1 MTMTLALFCA
11 APVGYAQSPTGRT
24 TLSRAIE
31 LIDAHLE
38 KAQRGTDADL
48 KRRMQIEAYVA
59 LLSLPST
66 HRQYEAADW
75 LRVTREPLEPLSGDK
90 EVLGTGIDEAMV
102 LADERSDLQRVYL
115 IDRQYYGS
123 SSGRGVERQYFWQ
136 VMRANDPDAMTWL
149 FQSMQPAMS
158 ERGGATH
165 RDIAI
170 NWLCQ
175 RGYRSLARTV
185 AIRLTEPELDG
196 VMGLKLAA
204 LGAAAEAEQRAD
216 RTMTRTTRGAPEGPE
231 ILVRLAL
238 MASRRGDSGEVER
251 IVRKTIGAIEPRRFL
266 PGPLVSK
273 EYGDCDWNLA
283 RNFAYRWQERSVNW
297 LTAYRPPD
305 EHRDVSW
312 SASQLVVLAESVAGA
327 SAGPRSVEL
336 IDRLIAIFD
345 ESARENGID
354 MMNAAI
360 LAGDPRSVLASLN
373 WGAVSW
379 YGSRQSLMLARAV
392 AGGAIDDMVARAL
405 SLEWAMQF
413 LATYPQSGLARRL
426 ITLAEPERLLIHR
439 TNPRLA
445 ATLQLI
451 ALIVEGKGAEAHALR
466 ASDSA
471 AAWLDGWR
479 LTYLIETLENAGLR
493 AQAVAALDAYLM
505 VFPEKDR
512 AVVRLLMLQGQ
523 SDKAKAMLREFAGSD
538 VSPGGGFSE
547 IFIGVMLL
555 RELGDVSDIAT
566 FMRLGSGSDP
576 RKASERLIEI
586 VDAFAWDGAAPEI
599 ETAMRQLPPEL
610 ANLSPTDAACL
621 RDTLEGFLAV
631 ALSRRGDLEAG
642 IRLVADRSLEQRKLC
657 WPGEGS
663 FKGYHSE
670 PIFDVRYL
678 VQEWARR
685 GHAAP

>member
-1 MTMTLALFCA
+1 MILALFCA
-11 APVGYAQSPTGRT
+11 TPVGYAQSPTGRT

-38 KAQRGTDADL
+38 KAQRETDANL

-66 HRQYEAADW
+66 HRQYEAADK
-75 LRVTREPLEPLSGDK
+75 LREMDQSLKSGSPDN
-90 EVLGTGIDEAMV
+90 EVKGTGLEEAMA
-102 LADERSDLQRVYL
+102 LAGERSDLQRVYL

-123 SSGRGVERQYFWQ
+123 SSGKGVDRQYFWQ

-149 FQSMQPAMS
+149 FQSMQPALS

-204 LGAAAEAEQRAD
+204 LGATAEAEQRAD
-216 RTMTRTTRGAPEGPE
+216 RTMTRTRGAPEGPE

-251 IVRKTIGAIEPRRFL
+251 IVRKTIGAIEPRQFL
-266 PGPLVSK
+266 PVPLVSK
-273 EYGDCDWNLA
+273 EYGDCDWNLE
-283 RNFAYRWQERSVNW
+283 RNFAHRWQERSVNW
-297 LTAYRPPD
+297 LTAYRPPY
-305 EHRDVSW
+305 EHRHVSW

-336 IDRLIAIFD
+336 IDRLIALFD
-345 ESARENGID
+345 ESARENGVD

-360 LAGDPRSVLASLN
+360 LAGDPRSVLTGLN
-373 WGAVSW
+373 WSAASW
-379 YGSRQSLMLARAV
+379 YGSRQSMMLARAV
-392 AGGAIDDMVARAL
+392 AGGAIDDVVARAL

-426 ITLAEPERLLIHR
+426 STLVEPERLLIQR

-445 ATLQLI
+445 ATLQFI

-466 ASDSA
+466 ASDPA

-523 SDKAKAMLREFAGSD
+523 SDKAKAMLREFAASE
-538 VSPGGGFSE
+538 VSRGGGFSE

-555 RELGDVSDIAT
+555 RELGEVSDIAT
-566 FMRLGSGSDP
+566 FMRLGTGSDP
-576 RKASERLIEI
+576 REASERLIEI
-586 VDAFAWDGAAPEI
+586 VDAFAWDGAAPKI

-621 RDTLEGFLAV
+621 RDTLEGLLAV
-631 ALSRRGDLEAG
+631 ALARRGDLEAG

-685 GHAAP
+685 GHALP

>member
-1 MTMTLALFCA
+1 MILALFCA
-11 APVGYAQSPTGRT
+11 TPVGYAQSPTGRT

-38 KAQRGTDADL
+38 KAQRETDANL

-66 HRQYEAADW
+66 HRQYEAADK
-75 LRVTREPLEPLSGDK
+75 LREMDQSLKSGSPDN
-90 EVLGTGIDEAMV
+90 EVKGTGLEEAMA
-102 LADERSDLQRVYL
+102 LAGERSDLQRVYL

-123 SSGRGVERQYFWQ
+123 SSGKGVDRQYFWQ

-149 FQSMQPAMS
+149 FQSMQPALS

-204 LGAAAEAEQRAD
+204 LGATAEAEQRAD
-216 RTMTRTTRGAPEGPE
+216 RTMTRTRGAPEGPE

-251 IVRKTIGAIEPRRFL
+251 IVRKTIGAIEPRQFL
-266 PGPLVSK
+266 PVPLVSK
-273 EYGDCDWNLA
+273 EYGDCDWNLE
-283 RNFAYRWQERSVNW
+283 RNFAHRWQERSVNW
-297 LTAYRPPD
+297 LTAYRPPY

-312 SASQLVVLAESVAGA
+312 SASRLVVLAESVAGA

-336 IDRLIAIFD
+336 IDRLIALFD
-345 ESARENGID
+345 ESARENGVD

-360 LAGDPRSVLASLN
+360 LAGDPRSVLTGLN
-373 WGAVSW
+373 WSAASW
-379 YGSRQSLMLARAV
+379 YGSRQSMMLARAV
-392 AGGAIDDMVARAL
+392 AGGAIDDVVARAL

-426 ITLAEPERLLIHR
+426 STLVEPERLLIQR

-445 ATLQLI
+445 ATLQFI

-466 ASDSA
+466 ASDPA

-523 SDKAKAMLREFAGSD
+523 SDKAKAMLREFAASE
-538 VSPGGGFSE
+538 VSRGGGFSE

-566 FMRLGSGSDP
+566 FMRLGTGSDP
-576 RKASERLIEI
+576 REASQRLIEI

-621 RDTLEGFLAV
+621 RDTLEGLLAV
-631 ALSRRGDLEAG
+631 ALARRGDLEAG

-685 GHAAP
+685 GHALP

>member
-1 MTMTLALFCA
+1 MILALFCA
-11 APVGYAQSPTGRT
+11 TPVGYAQSPTGRT

-38 KAQRGTDADL
+38 KAQRETDANL

-66 HRQYEAADW
+66 HRQYEAADK
-75 LRVTREPLEPLSGDK
+75 LREMDQSLKSGSPDN
-90 EVLGTGIDEAMV
+90 EVKGTGLEEAMA
-102 LADERSDLQRVYL
+102 LAGERSDLQRVYL

-123 SSGRGVERQYFWQ
+123 SSGKGVDRQYFWQ

-149 FQSMQPAMS
+149 FQSMQPALS

-204 LGAAAEAEQRAD
+204 LGATAEAEQRAD
-216 RTMTRTTRGAPEGPE
+216 RTMTRTRGAPEGPE

-251 IVRKTIGAIEPRRFL
+251 IVRKTIGAIEPRQFL
-266 PGPLVSK
+266 PVPLVSK
-273 EYGDCDWNLA
+273 EYGDCDWNLE
-283 RNFAYRWQERSVNW
+283 RNFAHRWQERSVNW
-297 LTAYRPPD
+297 LTAYRPPY

-336 IDRLIAIFD
+336 IDRLIALFD
-345 ESARENGID
+345 ESARENGVD

-360 LAGDPRSVLASLN
+360 LAGDPRSVLTGLN
-373 WGAVSW
+373 WSAASW
-379 YGSRQSLMLARAV
+379 YGSRQSMMLARAV
-392 AGGAIDDMVARAL
+392 AGGAIDDVVARAL

-426 ITLAEPERLLIHR
+426 STLVEPERLLIQR

-445 ATLQLI
+445 ATLQFI

-466 ASDSA
+466 ASDPA

-523 SDKAKAMLREFAGSD
+523 SDKAKAMLREFAASE
-538 VSPGGGFSE
+538 VSRGGGFSE

-566 FMRLGSGSDP
+566 FMRLGTGSDP
-576 RKASERLIEI
+576 REASERLIEI

-621 RDTLEGFLAV
+621 RDTLEGLLAV
-631 ALSRRGDLEAG
+631 ALARRGDLEAG

-685 GHAAP
+685 GHALP

>member
-1 MTMTLALFCA
+1 MILALFCA
-11 APVGYAQSPTGRT
+11 TPVGYAQSPTGRT

-38 KAQRGTDADL
+38 KAQRETDANL

-66 HRQYEAADW
+66 HRQYEAADK
-75 LRVTREPLEPLSGDK
+75 LREMDQSLKSGSPDN
-90 EVLGTGIDEAMV
+90 EVKGTGLEEAMA
-102 LADERSDLQRVYL
+102 LAGERSDLQRVYL

-123 SSGRGVERQYFWQ
+123 SSGKGVDRQYFWQ

-149 FQSMQPAMS
+149 FQSMQPALS

-204 LGAAAEAEQRAD
+204 LGATAEAEQRAD
-216 RTMTRTTRGAPEGPE
+216 RTMTRTRGAPEGPE

-251 IVRKTIGAIEPRRFL
+251 IVRKTIGAIEPRQFL
-266 PGPLVSK
+266 PVPLVSK
-273 EYGDCDWNLA
+273 EYGDCDWNLE
-283 RNFAYRWQERSVNW
+283 RNFAHRWQERSVNW
-297 LTAYRPPD
+297 LTAYRPPY

-336 IDRLIAIFD
+336 IDRLIALFD
-345 ESARENGID
+345 ESARENGVD

-360 LAGDPRSVLASLN
+360 LAGDPRSVLTGLN
-373 WGAVSW
+373 WSAASW
-379 YGSRQSLMLARAV
+379 YGSRQSMMLARAV
-392 AGGAIDDMVARAL
+392 AGGAIDDVVARAL

-426 ITLAEPERLLIHR
+426 STLVEPERLLIQR

-445 ATLQLI
+445 ATLQFI

-466 ASDSA
+466 ASDPA

-523 SDKAKAMLREFAGSD
+523 SDKAKAMLREFAASE
-538 VSPGGGFSE
+538 VSRGGGFSE

-566 FMRLGSGSDP
+566 FMRLGTGSDP
-576 RKASERLIEI
+576 REASQRLIEI

-621 RDTLEGFLAV
+621 RDTLEGLLAV
-631 ALSRRGDLEAG
+631 ALARRGDLEAG

-685 GHAAP
+685 GHALP

>member
-1 MTMTLALFCA
+1 MILALFCA
-11 APVGYAQSPTGRT
+11 TPVGYAQSPTGRT

-38 KAQRGTDADL
+38 KAQRETDANL

-66 HRQYEAADW
+66 HRQYEAADK
-75 LRVTREPLEPLSGDK
+75 LREMDQSLKSGSPDN
-90 EVLGTGIDEAMV
+90 EVKGTGLEEAMA
-102 LADERSDLQRVYL
+102 LAGERSDLQRVYL

-123 SSGRGVERQYFWQ
+123 SSGKGVDRQYFWQ

-149 FQSMQPAMS
+149 FQSMQPALS

-204 LGAAAEAEQRAD
+204 LGATAEAEQRAD
-216 RTMTRTTRGAPEGPE
+216 RTMTRTRGAPEGPE

-251 IVRKTIGAIEPRRFL
+251 IVRKTIGAIEPRQFL
-266 PGPLVSK
+266 PVPLVSK
-273 EYGDCDWNLA
+273 EYGDCDWNLE
-283 RNFAYRWQERSVNW
+283 RNFAHRWQERSVNW
-297 LTAYRPPD
+297 LTAYRPPY

-336 IDRLIAIFD
+336 IDRLIALFD
-345 ESARENGID
+345 ESARENGVD

-360 LAGDPRSVLASLN
+360 LAGDPRSVLTGLN
-373 WGAVSW
+373 WSAASW
-379 YGSRQSLMLARAV
+379 YGSRQSMMLARAV
-392 AGGAIDDMVARAL
+392 AGGAIDDVVARAL

-426 ITLAEPERLLIHR
+426 STLVEPERLLIQR

-445 ATLQLI
+445 ATLQFI
-451 ALIVEGKGAEAHALR
+451 ALIIEGKGAEAHALR
-466 ASDSA
+466 ASDPA

-523 SDKAKAMLREFAGSD
+523 SDKAKAMLREFAASE
-538 VSPGGGFSE
+538 VSRGGGFSE

-566 FMRLGSGSDP
+566 FMRLGTGSDP
-576 RKASERLIEI
+576 REASQRLIEI

-621 RDTLEGFLAV
+621 RDTLEGLLAV
-631 ALSRRGDLEAG
+631 ALARRGDLKAG

-685 GHAAP
+685 GHALP

>member
-1 MTMTLALFCA
+1 MILALFCA
-11 APVGYAQSPTGRT
+11 TPVGYAQSPTGRT

-38 KAQRGTDADL
+38 KAQRETDANL

-66 HRQYEAADW
+66 HRQYEAADK
-75 LRVTREPLEPLSGDK
+75 LREMDQSLKSGSPDN
-90 EVLGTGIDEAMV
+90 EVKGTGLEEAMA
-102 LADERSDLQRVYL
+102 LAGERSDLQRVYL

-123 SSGRGVERQYFWQ
+123 SSGKGVDRQYFWQ

-149 FQSMQPAMS
+149 FQSMQPALS

-204 LGAAAEAEQRAD
+204 LGATAEAEQRAD
-216 RTMTRTTRGAPEGPE
+216 RTMTRTRGAPEGPE

-251 IVRKTIGAIEPRRFL
+251 IVRKTIGAIEPRQFL
-266 PGPLVSK
+266 PVPLVSK
-273 EYGDCDWNLA
+273 EYGDCDWNLE
-283 RNFAYRWQERSVNW
+283 RNFAHRWQERSVNW
-297 LTAYRPPD
+297 LTAYRPPY
-305 EHRDVSW
+305 EHRHVSW

-336 IDRLIAIFD
+336 IDRLIALFD
-345 ESARENGID
+345 ESARENGVD

-360 LAGDPRSVLASLN
+360 LAGDPRSVLTGLN
-373 WGAVSW
+373 WSAASW
-379 YGSRQSLMLARAV
+379 YGSRQSMMLARAV
-392 AGGAIDDMVARAL
+392 AGGAIDDVVARAL

-426 ITLAEPERLLIHR
+426 STLVEPERLLIQR

-445 ATLQLI
+445 ATLQFI

-466 ASDSA
+466 ASDPA

-523 SDKAKAMLREFAGSD
+523 SDKAKAMLREFAASE
-538 VSPGGGFSE
+538 VSRGGGFSE

-555 RELGDVSDIAT
+555 RDLGEVSDIAT
-566 FMRLGSGSDP
+566 FMRLGTGSDP
-576 RKASERLIEI
+576 REASERLIEI
-586 VDAFAWDGAAPEI
+586 VDAFAWDGAAPKI

-621 RDTLEGFLAV
+621 RDTLEGLLAV
-631 ALSRRGDLEAG
+631 ALARRGDLEAG

-685 GHAAP
+685 GHALP

>member
-1 MTMTLALFCA
+1 MILALFCA
-11 APVGYAQSPTGRT
+11 TPVGYAQSPTGRT

-38 KAQRGTDADL
+38 KAQRETDANL

-66 HRQYEAADW
+66 HRQYEAADK
-75 LRVTREPLEPLSGDK
+75 LREMDQSLKSGSPDN
-90 EVLGTGIDEAMV
+90 EVKGTGLEEAMA
-102 LADERSDLQRVYL
+102 LAGERSDLQRVYL

-123 SSGRGVERQYFWQ
+123 SSGKGVDRQYFWQ

-149 FQSMQPAMS
+149 FQSMQPALS

-204 LGAAAEAEQRAD
+204 LGATAEAEQRAD
-216 RTMTRTTRGAPEGPE
+216 RTMTRTRGAPEGPE

-251 IVRKTIGAIEPRRFL
+251 IVRKTIGAIEPRQFL
-266 PGPLVSK
+266 PVPLVSK
-273 EYGDCDWNLA
+273 EYGDCDWNLE
-283 RNFAYRWQERSVNW
+283 RNFAHRWQERSVNW
-297 LTAYRPPD
+297 LTAYRPPY

-336 IDRLIAIFD
+336 IDRLIALFD
-345 ESARENGID
+345 ESARENGVD

-360 LAGDPRSVLASLN
+360 LAGDPRSVLTGLN
-373 WGAVSW
+373 WSAASW
-379 YGSRQSLMLARAV
+379 YGSRQSMMLARAV
-392 AGGAIDDMVARAL
+392 AGGAIDDVVARAL

-426 ITLAEPERLLIHR
+426 STLVEPERLLIQR

-445 ATLQLI
+445 ATLQFI

-466 ASDSA
+466 ASDPA

-523 SDKAKAMLREFAGSD
+523 SDKAKAMLREFAASE
-538 VSPGGGFSE
+538 VSRGGGFSE

-555 RELGDVSDIAT
+555 RELGEVSDIAT
-566 FMRLGSGSDP
+566 FMRLGTGSDP
-576 RKASERLIEI
+576 REASERLIEI

-621 RDTLEGFLAV
+621 RDTLEGLLAV
-631 ALSRRGDLEAG
+631 ALARRGDLEAG

-685 GHAAP
+685 GHALP